1 VWELAYAPAIGHPA
15 RLSGRDEVLHHVRR
29 FLGAVEHFRFIDP
42 QVYAFTDPRVMKR
55 SRSPVSSAQ
64 SAVLLPLVVASLTLG
79 AITQAP
85 AQSSGQAL
93 GNFSSGIFEM
103 DDSHTLITAREIDAS
118 VVKVWAAWHDPDKIA
133 KWWGPEGF
141 RSTVKELDIRAG
153 GRFEVIMHGPDGT
166 DYENLYTFDH
176 VEEHKQLVYTSGGSK
191 QFGLAPYQSVFDLEP
206 IGSKTRVVLK
216 ARFVSAD
223 DKRKH
228 VEEFHAIEG
237 SRQLLQRLEE
247 QAK

>member
-1 VWELAYAPAIGHPA
+1 
-15 RLSGRDEVLHHVRR
+15 
-29 FLGAVEHFRFIDP
+29 
-42 QVYAFTDPRVMKR
+42 
-55 SRSPVSSAQ
+55 
-64 SAVLLPLVVASLTLG
+64 
-79 AITQAP
+79 
-85 AQSSGQAL
+85 
-93 GNFSSGIFEM
+93 M
-103 DDSHTLITAREIDAS
+103 DDSHTLITTREIDAS
-118 VVKVWAAWHDPDKIA
+118 VVKVWAAWHDPNKIA

-166 DYENLYTFDH
+166 DYENLYIFDH
-176 VEEHKQLVYTSGGSK
+176 VEEHKQLIYTSAGSK

-216 ARFVSAD
+216 ARFISAD

>member
-1 VWELAYAPAIGHPA
+1 VKALLDTTLQQPNNSMQ
-15 RLSGRDEVLHHVRR
+15 R
-29 FLGAVEHFRFIDP
+29 
-42 QVYAFTDPRVMKR
+42 T
-55 SRSPVSSAQ
+55 AQ
-64 SAVLLPLVVASLTLG
+64 SAALMLRDERHEMEWISGEFGTICGSSPLAVAALTLG
-79 AITQAP
+79 VITQAP
-85 AQSSGQAL
+85 AQSSEQAL
-93 GNFSSGIFEM
+93 GNFSSGVLEM
-103 DDSHTLITAREIDAS
+103 DDSHTLITTREIDAS
-118 VVKVWAAWHDPDKIA
+118 VVKVWAAWHDPNKIA

-166 DYENLYTFDH
+166 DYENLYIFDH
-176 VEEHKQLVYTSGGSK
+176 VEEHKQLIYTSAGSK